1 MAKQYNNFKEM
12 YLAYNPDVKDD
23 EYDINKIK
31 LERPSTMG
39 TTDWNVYS
47 NLYNAELYN
56 QEQTALQ
63 GKELELAKQKAD
75 RTRQNI
81 MSRQEAKEY
90 YMGDALKQQGLSGS
104 LKANVL
110 TDSNYQNA
118 YRNAL
123 VDAAN
128 EYSDTEQE
136 IINKYA
142 GLIAQKN
149 SETRNTNA
157 EAYMQAATNEEK
169 SKYSKIYEMLN
180 DDNTPV
186 SEIKNYYEANKGIF
200 DTWQM
205 NEIEQAIKEAADNDV
220 KQALEINGKYNER
233 IDFPGGGTAIVY
245 DGSEN
250 INKQAGIVIGSAGRA
265 YNFASGGVLYDGEY
279 LDKLTKL
286 FEKAPK
292 TDTQFGRKFIEY
304 NGQMYCMTD
313 DGRVWKLPKVQSAS
327 VQTTNQS
334 GENQYAKMS
343 EYYKNRYGKR

>member
-39 TTDWNVYS
+39 TTDWNVYN

-142 GLIAQKN
+142 GLIAQNN

-157 EAYMQAATNEEK
+157 GYYMQEAANEEK

-180 DDNTPV
+180 DDNTPI

-200 DTWQM
+200 DTWQK

-220 KQALEINGKYNER
+220 KQALEINGNYNER

-250 INKQAGIVIGSAGRA
+250 INKQAGVVIDSAGRA

>member
-31 LERPSTMG
+31 LERPATMG

-157 EAYMQAATNEEK
+157 GYYMQEATNEEA
-169 SKYSKIYEMLN
+169 SKYSKIYEML
-180 DDNTPV
+180 DDENTPI

-200 DTWQM
+200 DTWQK
-205 NEIEQAIKEAADNDV
+205 NEIEQAIKEAADSGE
-220 KQALEINGKYNER
+220 KPALEIGDKYNQR
-233 IDFPGGGTAIVY
+233 IDFPDGGTAIVY

-250 INKQAGIVIGSAGRA
+250 FYTKANVIKGSDGKG
-265 YNFASGGVLYDGEY
+265 YDFNGGKLYEGAE
-279 LDKLTKL
+279 LGKLKSL
-286 FEKAPK
+286 FESAPK
-292 TDTQFGRKFIEY
+292 TDTPFRKKFIEY
-304 NGQMYCMTD
+304 NGTMYCMTE
-313 DGRVWKLPKVQSAS
+313 DGRVWQLPVLDN
-327 VQTTNQS
+327 V
-334 GENQYAKMS
+334 YL
-343 EYYKNRYGKR
+343 KRRGVPIQ

>member
-31 LERPSTMG
+31 LERPATMG
-39 TTDWNVYS
+39 TTDWNVYN

-142 GLIAQKN
+142 GLIAQNN

-157 EAYMQAATNEEK
+157 GYYMQEATNEEK
-169 SKYSKIYEMLN
+169 SKYSKIR
-180 DDNTPV
+180 
-186 SEIKNYYEANKGIF
+186 SI
-200 DTWQM
+200 
-205 NEIEQAIKEAADNDV
+205 
-220 KQALEINGKYNER
+220 
-233 IDFPGGGTAIVY
+233 
-245 DGSEN
+245 
-250 INKQAGIVIGSAGRA
+250 
-265 YNFASGGVLYDGEY
+265 
-279 LDKLTKL
+279 
-286 FEKAPK
+286 
-292 TDTQFGRKFIEY
+292 
-304 NGQMYCMTD
+304 
-313 DGRVWKLPKVQSAS
+313 
-327 VQTTNQS
+327 
-334 GENQYAKMS
+334 
-343 EYYKNRYGKR
+343 